1 MFKSSKKKLIIS
13 GCSYT
18 ANYVKTVK
26 LEQFPL
32 WGEILADKL
41 NMELINVSQC
51 GFGNKAIYH
60 TLVETM
66 IETKDVGLV
75 ISMWSEFQRVCLF
88 VDESK
93 NKNLNQQP
101 WTSFHPQRTVLDT
114 ERDDKFFKLPQVNPK
129 KKSMKYELSKVIT
142 NKSLDS
148 LRGVTEQSLGYMFAF
163 QNICENLGIPYLQIQ
178 GCAPA
183 VVEDAGRGGAGP
195 AWDRNKKLAE
205 QIIAS
210 PYVNKINN
218 RFVGWPISE
227 IIGGYC
233 FDTLLTKHN
242 YRISSQDNHPN
253 EAGHNLISKVLYNE
267 L

>member
-1 MFKSSKKKLIIS
+1 MLLDLILLHFSK
-13 GCSYT
+13 
-18 ANYVKTVK
+18 
-26 LEQFPL
+26 
-32 WGEILADKL
+32 
-41 NMELINVSQC
+41 
-51 GFGNKAIYH
+51 
-60 TLVETM
+60 
-66 IETKDVGLV
+66 
-75 ISMWSEFQRVCLF
+75 
-88 VDESK
+88 
-93 NKNLNQQP
+93 
-101 WTSFHPQRTVLDT
+101 
-114 ERDDKFFKLPQVNPK
+114 
-129 KKSMKYELSKVIT
+129 
-142 NKSLDS
+142 
-148 LRGVTEQSLGYMFAF
+148 F

-253 EAGHNLISKVLYNE
+253 EAGHNLISQVLYNE
-267 L
+267 LCCYTFYRPFRLFYTYQS